1 MKFGRFQLRIPDL
14 ANVKTL
20 QPVPGISS
28 SGLAFAIR
36 TASASLIALYI
47 AFRLNLDD
55 PRWAA
60 ITVWVVAQSS
70 RGMSLSKS
78 QYRIVGTALGAA
90 AAIVFIALFAQT
102 PELFLLALAAWIGLC
117 TGLATSLRNFRAYA
131 AVLAG
136 YTAAII
142 GLDAASA
149 PLHAFDVAL
158 ARFLN
163 VVVGI
168 LVESMVASIFAPG
181 APMRDVR
188 ELFQGYMS
196 KTSQFCV
203 QALRSEPEGAAIQK
217 LFAGAIELD
226 TAAEYAAAASIE
238 VQRAIGHLRAAVIAV
253 LTQLAAVHALREPL
267 TRCPDL
273 QIGLVGEATALLE
286 SDGTGA
292 LSAMSRI
299 ASLKSRVRHALTL
312 EAAAWRDSGRCRL
325 FVLDRL
331 ALLLTAW
338 EEVVAQTARLDQLN
352 PPRSHVKFAFHRDR
366 ALAWHN
372 GIRAFAAVIAA
383 SVFWIYSAWPS
394 GAAFVTTV
402 GVVCAL
408 FSTRANS
415 MSGAIGWLKG
425 AACAALAGI
434 LCNFVL
440 LPAVSDFGALACIA
454 GFFMIVA
461 GLMMRNSRTASIG
474 GGFALF
480 FWNFTSPGN
489 TARIGDA
496 AFLNSALAT
505 LLGIAWA
512 TLAFSIVFPVDR
524 APSIVRL
531 HRAVRRDL
539 VDLAGNPQRWRR
551 DAWLSCT
558 ADRLG
563 RQFAPS
569 ATPKSGIENDF
580 RKLLAAWTIGDS
592 LIALHKFESWHP
604 IVRRSVTVA
613 RRRVRDLEFER
624 LATVCDSAARRMLRQ
639 ATGADEKAKAELLD
653 GALLLQ
659 IIADSAREYVDG
671 WSGRT
676 KYRMRSAFG
685 FRR

>member
-1 MKFGRFQLRIPDL
+1 MKFGRFQIRVPDL
-14 ANVKTL
+14 ASLTTL
-20 QPVPGISS
+20 LPLPVPGISW
-28 SGLAFAIR
+28 SGLAFAVR

-70 RGMSLSKS
+70 RGMSVSKS
-78 QYRIVGTALGAA
+78 QYRILGTALGAV
-90 AAIVFIALFAQT
+90 AAIVLIALFAQT
-102 PELFLLALAAWIGLC
+102 PGLFLFALAAWIGLC

-168 LVESMVASIFAPG
+168 VIEAMLTAIFAPG
-181 APMRDVR
+181 APMREVR
-188 ELFQGYMS
+188 EHFHGYVNRV
-196 KTSQFCV
+196 SQFCV
-203 QALRSEPEGAAIQK
+203 RALRSEHDAAAIQK
-217 LFAGAIELD
+217 LFAGALELD

-238 VQRAIGHLRAAVIAV
+238 VQRAIGHLRAAVVAV
-253 LTQLAAVHALREPL
+253 LTQLAAVQSLREPL
-267 TRCPDL
+267 TQRPDL
-273 QIGLVGEATALLE
+273 QIGLVDEAAALLE
-286 SDGTGA
+286 SDDTHS
-292 LSAMSRI
+292 LSAMSSI
-299 ASLKSRVRHALTL
+299 ASLKSRVRHALAL
-312 EAAAWRDSGRCRL
+312 EATVWRDSGTWRL

-338 EEVVAQTARLDQLN
+338 EEVVERTAYLDQVN
-352 PPRSHVKFAFHRDR
+352 PPRSQVKFAFPRDR
-366 ALAWHN
+366 LLAWHN
-372 GIRAFAAVIAA
+372 GIRAFFAVGAA
-383 SVFWIYSAWPS
+383 SVFWIFSAWPS

-402 GVVCAL
+402 GVVSAL

-415 MSGAIGWLKG
+415 VAGAMGWFKG
-425 AACAALAGI
+425 AVCAALAGI

-454 GFFMIVA
+454 GFFMIGA
-461 GLMMRNSRTASIG
+461 GLMMRNPGTASIG

-489 TARIGDA
+489 IARIGDA
-496 AFLNSALAT
+496 EFLNSALAT

-512 TLAFSIVFPVDR
+512 TLAFSIVFPANR

-539 VDLAGNPQRWRR
+539 SDMAGNPQRWRR
-551 DAWLSCT
+551 DAWLSRT

-569 ATPKSGIENDF
+569 ATLKSCMENDV

-592 LIALHKFESWHP
+592 MIALHDFASWHP
-604 IVRRSVTVA
+604 IARRSVMVV
-613 RRRVRDLEFER
+613 RRRLRDLELER
-624 LATVCDSAARRMLRQ
+624 LATACDSAAIRMMRL
-639 ATGADEKAKAELLD
+639 ATGADENAKPELLD

-659 IIADSAREYVDG
+659 RIADSAREYVG
-671 WSGRT
+671 SSGRANT
-676 KYRMRSAFG
+676 V
-685 FRR
+685 

>member
-1 MKFGRFQLRIPDL
+1 MKFDRFQIRIPDL
-14 ANVKTL
+14 ANFKTL
-20 QPVPGISS
+20 PSPPVPGISW
-28 SGLAFAIR
+28 SGLSFAVR

-47 AFRLNLDD
+47 AFRINLDD

-78 QYRIVGTALGAA
+78 QYRILGTALGAV
-90 AAIVFIALFAQT
+90 AAIVLIALFAQT

-168 LVESMVASIFAPG
+168 LAEAMLTAIFAPG
-181 APMRDVR
+181 TPMREVLEHFHDYMNRASLYCVR
-188 ELFQGYMS
+188 
-196 KTSQFCV
+196 T
-203 QALRSEPEGAAIQK
+203 LRSEPDGAAIQK
-217 LFAGAIELD
+217 LFAGALELD

-238 VQRAIGHLRAAVIAV
+238 VRRAIGHLRAAVVAV
-253 LTQLAAVHALREPL
+253 LTQLAAVQTLREPL
-267 TRCPDL
+267 TQCPDL
-273 QIGLVGEATALLE
+273 QIGLADEAAALLE
-286 SDGTGA
+286 SDDTDSM
-292 LSAMSRI
+292 SATSRI
-299 ASLKSRVRHALTL
+299 ASLRSRVRHALAL
-312 EAAAWRDSGRCRL
+312 EASAWRGSGTCRL

-338 EEVVAQTARLDQLN
+338 EEVVARTACLDQLN

-366 ALAWHN
+366 ILAWHN

-440 LPAVSDFGALACIA
+440 LPAVTDFGALACIA
-454 GFFMIVA
+454 GFFMIGA
-461 GLMMRNSRTASIG
+461 GLMMRNPSTASIG

-496 AFLNSALAT
+496 VFLNSALAT

-512 TLAFSIVFPVDR
+512 TLAFSIVFPADR
-524 APSIVRL
+524 APSTVRL

-539 VDLAGNPQRWRR
+539 ADMAGNPQRWKR
-551 DAWLSCT
+551 DAWLSRT

-569 ATPKSGIENDF
+569 ATLGSSMENDV

-592 LIALHKFESWHP
+592 LIALHKFALWHP
-604 IVRRSVTVA
+604 IARRSVTVV
-613 RRRVRDLEFER
+613 RRRLRDLEFER
-624 LATVCDSAARRMLRQ
+624 LATACDSAALRMLRQ
-639 ATGADEKAKAELLD
+639 ATGEDEKAKPELLD

-659 IIADSAREYVDG
+659 TIADSAREYVDG
-671 WSGRT
+671 SSGRAN
-676 KYRMRSAFG
+676 SV
-685 FRR
+685 